1 MIIRQRTISG
11 VFPVTAQDCKINVKD
26 IRKNQYFIFM
36 NKVTYKPIGIIHT
49 PFTKPGDMPIQ
60 PAAALGIRGQIVI
73 NDEYVEGLSDLEGF
87 SHLYL
92 LYHFHLSESFSLKV
106 TPFLDDQQRGVFST
120 RAPKRPNAIGLS
132 VVRLIEINTNILDIE
147 NVDMIDGTPLL
158 DIKPYVPEMEA
169 VTQHR
174 IGWLSTH
181 IIEIQ
186 AKHSDN
192 RFK

>member
-1 MIIRQRTISG
+1 
-11 VFPVTAQDCKINVKD
+11 
-26 IRKNQYFIFM
+26 M
-36 NKVTYKPIGIIHT
+36 NKIIYKPIGIIHS
-49 PFTKPGDMPIQ
+49 PFLKPGNMPIQ
-60 PAAALGIRGQIVI
+60 PAAALGIGGQIVI
-73 NDEYVEGLSDLEGF
+73 NDEYAEGLSDLEGF

-158 DIKPYVPEMEA
+158 DIKPYVPDMEA
-169 VTQHR
+169 VTHYR
-174 IGWLSTH
+174 LGWLSTH
-181 IIEIQ
+181 INEIK